1 MGRVEDTDSAAA
13 PNEDTMTAHS
23 RFLTSIIAAT
33 ALVASTGC
41 IINTPPSGTPGDIT
55 FTWTFNGGR
64 GCSSVPDVVQI
75 TIEIPGQTLQNSG
88 RYGCINAGT
97 AGIKLLNFRAGTYR
111 YTVSG
116 QDAQGATVY
125 ITNGSVVVN
134 GDVAETVDL
143 KPTSDAK
150 GQAYVKWVFP
160 ANSTINCQTI
170 SAVDVSINGALIRSA
185 SCAEGFSGNGVY
197 ISGIT
202 PGNNILT
209 LAARDSNG
217 FFYYRSDRTLVVTA
231 GNDVFETTTLD
242 WAVGSLPVKWT
253 FSNGLAT
260 LTCAQA
266 GVSMMNINLRD
277 SAGNLVYG
285 TTGTDVP
292 CVNASGQ
299 QGTVFPYLYAGTY
312 ELFLQAYG
320 TGNVLYHTNLTVP
333 PQVSVAPV
341 AFPLID
347 NPNITVA
354 QLLTL

>member
-1 MGRVEDTDSAAA
+1 
-13 PNEDTMTAHS
+13 MTAHS
-23 RFLTSIIAAT
+23 RFLTSIIAVT

-55 FTWTFNGGR
+55 FTWTFNNGR
-64 GCSSVPDVVQI
+64 ACSSVPDVTQI
-75 TIEIPGQTLQNSG
+75 TIQIPGQSLQNSG

-97 AGIKLLNFRAGTYR
+97 AGIKLLNFRAGTYN

-116 QDAQGATVY
+116 QNAQNETVY
-125 ITNGSVVVN
+125 LANGSVTVS
-134 GDVAETVDL
+134 GDVAATVDL

-150 GQAYVKWVFP
+150 GQAYVKWTFP
-160 ANSTINCQTI
+160 VGTTVDCQTI
-170 SAVDVSINGALIRSA
+170 AAVDVSINGALIRSA
-185 SCAEGFSGNGVY
+185 TCAEGFSGNGVY
-197 ISGIT
+197 ITGLT
-202 PGNNILT
+202 PAPNNVLT
-209 LAARDSNG
+209 LAARDANG

-253 FSNGLAT
+253 FNNGT
-260 LTCAQA
+260 TIVNCAQA
-266 GVSMMNINLRD
+266 GVSTMNVNLRD

-285 TTGTDVP
+285 TNGVDVP
-292 CVNASGQ
+292 CTNASAQ
-299 QGTVFPYLYAGTY
+299 QGTVFPFLYAGTY

-320 TGNVLYHTNLTVP
+320 TGSVLYHTNLNIP
-333 PQVSVAPV
+333 PQVSVTPG
-341 AFPLID
+341 AFPIID